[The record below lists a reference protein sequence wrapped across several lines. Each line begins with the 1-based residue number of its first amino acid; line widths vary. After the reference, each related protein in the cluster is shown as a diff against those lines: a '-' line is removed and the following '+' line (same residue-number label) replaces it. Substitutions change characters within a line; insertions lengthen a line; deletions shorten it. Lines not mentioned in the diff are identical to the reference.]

1 MGLVTKQYPEYESQR
16 RIMDSGDAK
25 SDVDG
30 WGEDGQDD
38 RGTASCEHHPVL
50 NQW

>member
-1 MGLVTKQYPEYESQR
+1 MGLVTKQCPEYESQR
-16 RIMDSGDAK
+16 RIMDSGDVK

-38 RGTASCEHHPVL
+38 KSTMRIEG
-50 NQW
+50 